1 MIARFRSHSPVIA
14 ATLLIAFA
22 VLLPRGAV
30 AIDIERVTSPGGIEA
45 WLVRDTSVPVISF
58 NFAFRGGASVDPV
71 GKEGRAEMV
80 SGLLDEGAGDMSSQD
95 FQRALEDI
103 AARIRFSSSTDW
115 FRGALRTLSV
125 NRDEAFRLLALAV
138 NKPRFDARPVERI
151 RAQMVAGLRSA
162 LQDPDTIARRTWYRT
177 VFPNHPY
184 GRPNGGTIQSVG
196 KITVDDLREFTTGYF
211 ARKSLVVGVAGDIT
225 AQELGTRLDQVFG
238 SLPADGA
245 GYSVADIA
253 PAAAGYQV
261 VVERDIPQSVVMF
274 GHAGLARTDPDWY
287 SAYVM
292 MRVLGGGGFSSRLTE
307 EVREKRG
314 LAYSVYSYL
323 NPYDHT
329 ALIMGGVATANARV
343 AESLKVIRSEWRR
356 MADHGMTAEELSEA
370 KTYING
376 SFPLRLDSTRRIA
389 GMLLSV
395 QINGLGIDYLNSRA
409 ALMNKVTADDI
420 KRVAKRLL
428 KADALTVV
436 VVGKP
441 QGVRSSRKIE

>member
-1 MIARFRSHSPVIA
+1 MIARLFSHTSLIV
-14 ATLLIAFA
+14 ATALIAFG
-22 VLLPRGAV
+22 VLQPHNAA

-58 NFAFRGGASVDPV
+58 NFAFRGGASVDPA

-80 SGLLDEGAGDMSSQD
+80 SGLLDEGAGDMTSQV

-103 AARIRFSSSTDW
+103 AARIRFSSTTDR
-115 FRGALRTLSV
+115 FRGSMRTLSV

-138 NKPRFDARPVERI
+138 GKPRFDARPVERI
-151 RAQMVAGLRSA
+151 RSQIVAGLRSA
-162 LQDPDTIARRTWYRT
+162 LQDPNTIAMRAWYGM

-184 GRPNGGTIQSVG
+184 GRPNDGTLESVK
-196 KITVDDLREFTTGYF
+196 KITADDLKAFTSRYF
-211 ARKSLVVGVAGDIT
+211 VRKGLMVGVAGDIT
-225 AQELGTRLDQVFG
+225 AAELRTRLDQVFG
-238 SLPADGA
+238 RLPAEGA
-245 GYSVADIA
+245 DNSVEDTKPSAV
-253 PAAAGYQV
+253 GKQM

-274 GHAGLARTDPDWY
+274 GHAGIARNDPDWY
-287 SAYVM
+287 PAYIM
-292 MRVLGGGGFSSRLTE
+292 MQFLGGGGLSSRLTE

-323 NPYDHT
+323 SPYDHA

-343 AESLKVIRSEWRR
+343 AESLKVIRAEWRR
-356 MADHGMTAEELSEA
+356 MADHGMTTDELAST

-376 SFPLRLDSTRRIA
+376 SFPLRLDSTGRIA
-389 GMLLSV
+389 GMLLAV
-395 QINGLGIDYLNSRA
+395 QINRLGINYLDTRD
-409 ALMNKVTADDI
+409 ALMNKVTTDEI

-441 QGVRSSRKIE
+441 EGLLSTR